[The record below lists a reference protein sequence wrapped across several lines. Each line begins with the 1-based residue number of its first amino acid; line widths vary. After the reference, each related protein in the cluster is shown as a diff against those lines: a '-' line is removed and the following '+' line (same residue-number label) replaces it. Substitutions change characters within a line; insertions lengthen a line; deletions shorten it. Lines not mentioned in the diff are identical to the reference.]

1 MTKKT
6 PAPPNRPRWQSL
18 LGTGI
23 LLLVA
28 LFAYLRTGS
37 VPDELL
43 EGALGTPTVTV
54 SATAE
59 VPVAEAPVAEA
70 PIKESPIA
78 DTPAPD
84 TPTTVAIIEPTATET
99 GTETGTETA
108 TTAPTA
114 EPTGT
119 PTATLT
125 ATEQPAETATATS
138 TPVPTRQPTATSTAT
153 QPPTRAPPTA
163 TAAPTRIRSQSG
175 LPYILYDDLP
185 PEAKETIQLIDNNGP
200 FPFRQDDS
208 TFQNRERILPIQPFD
223 WYREFTVITPGAR
236 NRGARRIVEGEDGL
250 LFYTED
256 HYDSFREV
264 IR

>member
-6 PAPPNRPRWQSL
+6 PTPTQRPRWQSL

-23 LLLVA
+23 LLLVV
-28 LFAYLRTGS
+28 LFVYLRTGT

-43 EGALGTPTVTV
+43 EGVLGTPAATV
-54 SATAE
+54 ATT
-59 VPVAEAPVAEA
+59 AEAPSTEA
-70 PIKESPIA
+70 PIADAPAA
-78 DTPAPD
+78 DTA
-84 TPTTVAIIEPTATET
+84 TPVAVIESTATES
-99 GTETGTETA
+99 A
-108 TTAPTA
+108 TTAPTT

-119 PTATLT
+119 PTAILA
-125 ATEQPAETATATS
+125 ATEQPTAEATATDTS
-138 TPVPTRQPTATSTAT
+138 VPTRQPTVTSTAT

-175 LPYILYDDLP
+175 LPYILYNDLP
-185 PEAKETIQLIDNNGP
+185 PEAQETIRLIDNNGP

-208 TFQNRERILPIQPFD
+208 TFQNRERILPIEPFD
-223 WYREFTVITPGAR
+223 WYREFTVITPGSPD
-236 NRGARRIVEGEDGL
+236 RGARRIVEGEDGL
-250 LFYTED
+250 LFYTDD

>member
-6 PAPPNRPRWQSL
+6 PAPPARPRWQSL

-23 LLLVA
+23 LLLVV
-28 LFAYLRTGS
+28 LFVYLRTGT

-43 EGALGTPTVTV
+43 EGVLGTTTATV
-54 SATAE
+54 SATVSAT
-59 VPVAEAPVAEA
+59 VAA
-70 PIKESPIA
+70 PIA
-78 DTPAPD
+78 DAPAAD
-84 TPTTVAIIEPTATET
+84 TPTTVAVIESTVTT
-99 GTETGTETA
+99 SA

-114 EPTGT
+114 KPTDT
-119 PTATLT
+119 PTAILA
-125 ATEQPAETATATS
+125 ATEQPTATATD
-138 TPVPTRQPTATSTAT
+138 TAVPTRQPTATFTAT
-153 QPPTRAPPTA
+153 RPPTRAPPTATPTA

-175 LPYILYDDLP
+175 LPFILYNDLP
-185 PEAKETIQLIDNNGP
+185 PEAKETIRLIDNNGP

-223 WYREFTVITPGAR
+223 WYREFTVVTPGSR
-236 NRGARRIVEGEDGL
+236 DRGARRIVEGEDGL
-250 LFYTED
+250 LFYTDD